1 MTAASTWSSWST
13 SRRGSTQ
20 TCAPRPVP
28 VRASVI
34 IAPRAAGGALPAAVQ
49 GAKESDVVEE
59 RAAARMPR
67 RCRALCDRLRRLYRL
82 RLGLAPLQAPRLS
95 VRGRNSTRG
104 CCLLSALR
112 GLRVGQSSSPSSMR
126 RVLPWLSRRASLD
139 VLHLFSKRCVSFRA
153 MPVRGRAA
161 ARGRRSWGVLSDCEQ
176 PPPSALDDGPGW
188 IVIVIVRR
196 NRSAMLLVHTRVTSR
211 AGCREKPGPRESARR
226 RGSPVRVSGAVRSVF

>member
-34 IAPRAAGGALPAAVQ
+34 IAPRAAGGALQAAVQ

-126 RVLPWLSRRASLD
+126 RVLPWLSHRASLEI
-139 VLHLFSKRCVSFRA
+139 LHRVSKRCVSFRA
-153 MPVRGRAA
+153 MPA
-161 ARGRRSWGVLSDCEQ
+161 ARARGGAAQ
-176 PPPSALDDGPGW
+176 
-188 IVIVIVRR
+188 
-196 NRSAMLLVHTRVTSR
+196 R
-211 AGCREKPGPRESARR
+211 AGG
-226 RGSPVRVSGAVRSVF
+226 GAGEC

>member
-1 MTAASTWSSWST
+1 MTAASTWSFWST

-104 CCLLSALR
+104 CCLLSAQP
-112 GLRVGQSSSPSSMR
+112 RVGQSSSPSSMR
-126 RVLPWLSRRASLD
+126 RVLPWLSRRASLE
-139 VLHLFSKRCVSFRA
+139 VLHRVSKRCVSFRA

-161 ARGRRSWGVLSDCEQ
+161 ARGRRSC
-176 PPPSALDDGPGW
+176 
-188 IVIVIVRR
+188 
-196 NRSAMLLVHTRVTSR
+196 
-211 AGCREKPGPRESARR
+211 AGEC
-226 RGSPVRVSGAVRSVF
+226 